1 MNIKIYIFKLGKV
14 LITFLFL
21 WVKVYYNKNWL
32 FYKQVMNFDKDYQIC
47 YYILYLRGR
56 LCMKT
61 ENLPSKRKLLVTTMF
76 LFISLM
82 LCYFYE
88 YYQIYSS
95 IDVSVSKTAIIEY
108 GSPNYDIR
116 KVVDSIDGEIV
127 SIKKDVDTTKIG
139 PQEIIVEVEK
149 NQIIK
154 EVPIIVEVKDTVAPE
169 IQLKEKM
176 ISLTTGDSF
185 DMLSNL
191 SSVYDKVDGK
201 IEYQQ
206 KEIVNDNVD
215 TNYYT
220 VESNVDTTKPGTY
233 EVVVK
238 AVDKYGNQS
247 SVTYSVEVSEKVEE
261 VASVSNANSSSN
273 YQNDYVASGNMSS
286 LVQLAYSL
294 IGSPYVSGGNS
305 PAGFDCSGF
314 VQYLYSQIGISVSRS
329 SSTQMYDGVAVSYE
343 NAQPGDILIWGYSSG
358 VPTHSAIYVGN
369 GQMIHATNPV
379 QGVIASDVAAW
390 TRGSG
395 TYVIAVRRI

>member
-21 WVKVYYNKNWL
+21 WIKVYYNKNWL

-61 ENLPSKRKLLVTTMF
+61 EKLPSKRKLLVTTMF

-88 YYQIYSS
+88 YHQIYSS

-185 DMLSNL
+185 DMFSNL

-273 YQNDYVASGNMSS
+273 YQNDYVASGNMTS

-314 VQYLYSQIGISVSRS
+314 VQYLYNQIGISVSRS

>member
-88 YYQIYSS
+88 YHQIYSS

-176 ISLTTGDSF
+176 ISLTTGEDF

-273 YQNDYVASGNMSS
+273 YQNDYVASGNMTS

-329 SSTQMYDGVAVSYE
+329 SSTQMYDGVVVSYE

>member
-1 MNIKIYIFKLGKV
+1 
-14 LITFLFL
+14 
-21 WVKVYYNKNWL
+21 
-32 FYKQVMNFDKDYQIC
+32 
-47 YYILYLRGR
+47 
-56 LCMKT
+56 MKT

-88 YYQIYSS
+88 YHQIYSS

-149 NQIIK
+149 NRIIK

-176 ISLTTGDSF
+176 ISLTTGEDF

-273 YQNDYVASGNMSS
+273 YQNDYVASGNMTS

-379 QGVIASDVAAW
+379 QGVIANDVAAW

>member
-1 MNIKIYIFKLGKV
+1 M
-14 LITFLFL
+14 
-21 WVKVYYNKNWL
+21 
-32 FYKQVMNFDKDYQIC
+32 
-47 YYILYLRGR
+47 
-56 LCMKT
+56 
-61 ENLPSKRKLLVTTMF
+61 
-76 LFISLM
+76 
-82 LCYFYE
+82 
-88 YYQIYSS
+88 
-95 IDVSVSKTAIIEY
+95 
-108 GSPNYDIR
+108 
-116 KVVDSIDGEIV
+116 
-127 SIKKDVDTTKIG
+127 
-139 PQEIIVEVEK
+139 
-149 NQIIK
+149 
-154 EVPIIVEVKDTVAPE
+154 
-169 IQLKEKM
+169 
-176 ISLTTGDSF
+176 
-185 DMLSNL
+185 
-191 SSVYDKVDGK
+191 
-201 IEYQQ
+201 
-206 KEIVNDNVD
+206 
-215 TNYYT
+215 
-220 VESNVDTTKPGTY
+220 DTTKPGTY
-233 EVVVK
+233 EVVVR

-273 YQNDYVASGNMSS
+273 YQNDYVASGNMTS
-286 LVQLAYSL
+286 LVQLAYYL

>member
-61 ENLPSKRKLLVTTMF
+61 ENLPSKRKLFVTTMF

-88 YYQIYSS
+88 YHQIYSS

-176 ISLTTGDSF
+176 ISLTTGEDF

-206 KEIVNDNVD
+206 KEIVNDDVD

-233 EVVVK
+233 EVVVR

-273 YQNDYVASGNMSS
+273 YQNDYVASGNMTS

>member
-88 YYQIYSS
+88 YHQIYSS

-191 SSVYDKVDGK
+191 SSVYDKVDGE

-233 EVVVK
+233 EVVVR

-273 YQNDYVASGNMSS
+273 YQNDYVASGNMTS

-343 NAQPGDILIWGYSSG
+343 NAQPGDILIWGYSSS

>member
-1 MNIKIYIFKLGKV
+1 
-14 LITFLFL
+14 
-21 WVKVYYNKNWL
+21 
-32 FYKQVMNFDKDYQIC
+32 
-47 YYILYLRGR
+47 
-56 LCMKT
+56 MKT

-88 YYQIYSS
+88 YHQIYSS

-185 DMLSNL
+185 DMFSNL

-273 YQNDYVASGNMSS
+273 YQNDYVASGNMTS

-314 VQYLYSQIGISVSRS
+314 VQYLYNQIGISVSRS

>member
-88 YYQIYSS
+88 YHQIYSS

-185 DMLSNL
+185 DMFSNL

-273 YQNDYVASGNMSS
+273 YQNDYVASGNMTS

-314 VQYLYSQIGISVSRS
+314 VQYLYNQIGISVSRS

>member
-21 WVKVYYNKNWL
+21 WVKVYYIKNWL

-88 YYQIYSS
+88 YHQIYSS

-176 ISLTTGDSF
+176 ISLTTGEDF

-273 YQNDYVASGNMSS
+273 YQNDYVTSGNMTS

-343 NAQPGDILIWGYSSG
+343 NAQLGDILIWGYSSG

>member
-88 YYQIYSS
+88 YHQIYSS

-169 IQLKEKM
+169 IQLKEKT

-185 DMLSNL
+185 DMFSNL

-273 YQNDYVASGNMSS
+273 YQNDYVASGNMTS

-314 VQYLYSQIGISVSRS
+314 VQYLYNQIGISVSRS

-395 TYVIAVRRI
+395 THVIAVRRI

>member
-273 YQNDYVASGNMSS
+273 YQNDYVASGNMTS

-314 VQYLYSQIGISVSRS
+314 VQYLYNQIGISVSRS

>member
-88 YYQIYSS
+88 YHQIYSS

-233 EVVVK
+233 EVVVR

-273 YQNDYVASGNMSS
+273 YQNDYVASGNMTS